1 MSNTHQSIYQARNHG
16 NYPTLDYTK
25 RDYHVHVHAM
35 RSKCA
40 RIIIMPKEWRKI
52 MQPLFFFAIANL
64 AKEIF
69 IYMNIIGDILRVVI
83 ESYGDHYLGL
93 YSKLARNS

>member
-1 MSNTHQSIYQARNHG
+1 
-16 NYPTLDYTK
+16 
-25 RDYHVHVHAM
+25 
-35 RSKCA
+35 
-40 RIIIMPKEWRKI
+40 